1 MGREERKRLKEKKRL
16 MRKQQKEFIADERR
30 SIRRQ
35 NKQEKE
41 ERAWQRRKFRKA
53 RFSALKDNLHSF
65 FTQLF
70 RKSETK
76 TQLPVNSGIK
86 DSNFQPVSS
95 IFPEPKKV
103 ILHHQR
109 DDLKEEKRLQQVK
122 KKLLKQQRKTYL
134 AEAHRSFK
142 KEKQERKRMASV
154 MRKQIHAARMEEIK
168 HEFKS
173 FLKHPGGKDEMDPT
187 DKKIF
192 KKIRR
197 EVRQQNIR
205 NFMAQPKLM
214 LHSILRFWQN
224 RNDQLKAG
232 VENIGA
238 FVKMAKGAFS
248 QKQLRKDYLKT
259 VINSIG
265 LFLLSFLLVYYVH
278 QFATIFAAR
287 AFNIPTKLYS
297 YRIDWPLYT
306 YSYLYTRKALIVIFG
321 MGPFVCLLLGI
332 AAYRLFLWSRFRTVH
347 LKIFAL
353 WTAFNAFN
361 MFFGAYVV
369 GVITRTGFIYTSE
382 WLFLSNVFDVEE
394 IVLMIVSIVVLLIAG
409 YYSTKQFLYAAN
421 SAAIIEPKIRL
432 IYVITAVI
440 IPWLIG
446 NLILYIVN
454 IPKNPVELVLLYS
467 TSALIII
474 PLFSN
479 YNTTT
484 MQMLKLPWTPPRF
497 RLGYIYLIITILFI
511 IGTRLLL
518 KSGISFY

>member
-1 MGREERKRLKEKKRL
+1 
-16 MRKQQKEFIADERR
+16 MRRQQKEFLAEERR
-30 SIRRQ
+30 SLKRQ
-35 NKQEKE
+35 KKE
-41 ERAWQRRKFRKA
+41 EQEERIWQRKRYRKA
-53 RFSALKDNLHSF
+53 RISAFRNNLDRFIKRLFGKSGSTNQQRSHQEKKDF
-65 FTQLF
+65 
-70 RKSETK
+70 
-76 TQLPVNSGIK
+76 
-86 DSNFQPVSS
+86 DFQPVSS

-103 ILHHQR
+103 IFHHQEN
-109 DDLKEEKRLQQVK
+109 DLKEERRQQSEKRK
-122 KKLLKQQRKTYL
+122 ILKQQRKAYL
-134 AEAHRSFK
+134 AEERRSMK
-142 KEKQERKRMASV
+142 KEKEERKKLASA
-154 MRKQIHAARMEEIK
+154 MRKQVQAARMEEIK

-187 DKKIF
+187 DIKILKKI
-192 KKIRR
+192 KR
-197 EVRQQNIR
+197 EVRQQRLRSVIE
-205 NFMAQPKLM
+205 QPKL
-214 LHSILRFWQN
+214 LLRSISRFWLN
-224 RNDQLKAG
+224 RRNQVKAG
-232 VENIGA
+232 MDNVGA
-238 FVKMAKGAFS
+238 FMKMTREAFG
-248 QKQLRKDYLKT
+248 QKQLRADYFKT

-353 WTAFNAFN
+353 WTAFNSFN

-421 SAAIIEPKIRL
+421 SAAIIEPKVRL
-432 IYVITAVI
+432 VYVIVAVL
-440 IPWLIG
+440 IPWLLG
-446 NLILYIVN
+446 NLVLYIVN

-497 RLGYIYLIITILFI
+497 RFGYAYLIITILFI

-518 KSGISFY
+518 KSGLSFY

>member
-1 MGREERKRLKEKKRL
+1 MDREERKRLKEKKHL
-16 MRKQQKEFIADERR
+16 MRKQQKEFIAEERR

-35 NKQEKE
+35 KKQEQE
-41 ERAWQRRKFRKA
+41 ERAWQRKKFRKA
-53 RFSALKDNLHSF
+53 RITAFRNKRDRF
-65 FTQLF
+65 FKMLF
-70 RKSETK
+70 GKSESKMQQRSHQETK
-76 TQLPVNSGIK
+76 DFDFK
-86 DSNFQPVSS
+86 PVSS

-103 ILHHQR
+103 IFHYQEN
-109 DDLKEEKRLQQVK
+109 DLKAERRLRSEK
-122 KKLLKQQRKTYL
+122 KKILKQQRKAFQ
-134 AEAHRSFK
+134 AEERRSLK
-142 KEKQERKRMASV
+142 REKEERKIMASA
-154 MRKQIHAARMEEIK
+154 MRKQVNAARMEEIK
-168 HEFKS
+168 HEFKA
-173 FLKHPGGKDEMDPT
+173 FLKNPGGKGNIDPT
-187 DKKIF
+187 DKKIL
-192 KKIRR
+192 KKIKR
-197 EVRQQNIR
+197 EVRQQSLRDITE
-205 NFMAQPKLM
+205 QPKL
-214 LHSILRFWQN
+214 LLRSISRFWLN
-224 RNDQLKAG
+224 RRKQVKSGMD
-232 VENIGA
+232 NIGE
-238 FVKMAKGAFS
+238 FLKMTREAFS
-248 QKQLRKDYLKT
+248 QKQLRADYFKT

-353 WTAFNAFN
+353 WTAFNSFN

-421 SAAIIEPKIRL
+421 SAAIIEPKVRL
-432 IYVITAVI
+432 VYVIVAVL
-440 IPWLIG
+440 IPWLLG
-446 NLILYIVN
+446 NLVLYIVN

-484 MQMLKLPWTPPRF
+484 MQMLKLPWSPPRF
-497 RLGYIYLIITILFI
+497 RLGYAYLVITILFI